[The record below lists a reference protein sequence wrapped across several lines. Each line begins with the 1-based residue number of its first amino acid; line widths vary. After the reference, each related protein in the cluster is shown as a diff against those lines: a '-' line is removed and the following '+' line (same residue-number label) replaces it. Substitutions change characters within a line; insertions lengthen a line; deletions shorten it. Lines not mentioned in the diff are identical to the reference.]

1 MLKLSAIE
9 VASLKNAV
17 EYYDCAGESGMFQTI
32 TSLPTGTS
40 VVILSAEE
48 VTALVQHITELNS
61 SIYEGTFAPTTPA
74 IVTALRSI

>member
-9 VASLKNAV
+9 VASLKDAV
-17 EYYDCAGESGMFQTI
+17 EYYDCAGESGMFEAI
-32 TSLPTGTS
+32 TAIPNES

-48 VTALVQHITELNS
+48 VAALVQHITELNS